1 HAGSFDI
8 TFLSTLPNFIIMAA
22 ADGSEL
28 IRMIKTAILIDDR
41 PSSFRFPRGSAI
53 GINKAEKLFHLEIGK
68 GRIIQE
74 GESIALVNFG
84 ARLEACKQSIKSLK
98 LRDCNPTLMD
108 ARFAKPLDTV
118 LLDKILD
125 NHEFVITI
133 EEGSIGGFSSSVLDY
148 VHNKRKASTS
158 STIKNIIFPD
168 KFIDH
173 NTLENQYKEL
183 DMDAESISNKILS
196 LISKEIIHLSNYTK
210 K

>member
-1 HAGSFDI
+1 
-8 TFLSTLPNFIIMAA
+8 
-22 ADGSEL
+22 
-28 IRMIKTAILIDDR
+28 
-41 PSSFRFPRGSAI
+41 
-53 GINKAEKLFHLEIGK
+53 
-68 GRIIQE
+68 
-74 GESIALVNFG
+74 
-84 ARLEACKQSIKSLK
+84 
-98 LRDCNPTLMD
+98 MD

-173 NTLENQYKEL
+173 NTLENQYKEM

>member
-1 HAGSFDI
+1 
-8 TFLSTLPNFIIMAA
+8 
-22 ADGSEL
+22 
-28 IRMIKTAILIDDR
+28 
-41 PSSFRFPRGSAI
+41 
-53 GINKAEKLFHLEIGK
+53 
-68 GRIIQE
+68 
-74 GESIALVNFG
+74 
-84 ARLEACKQSIKSLK
+84 
-98 LRDCNPTLMD
+98 MD

-173 NTLENQYKEL
+173 NTLENQYKEM

-196 LISKEIIHLSNYTK
+196 LISNEVVHLTNYTK
-210 K
+210 Q